1 MPRLLTTSAS
11 VCRKL
16 IHKSELM
23 GIDTAAMEFQ
33 EAQIAALSD
42 IRKKWHI
49 TPAFSVEF
57 IGYYLDRISRMKEI
71 KESLQDQMELNR
83 RLVDT
88 QQVLRDQYDQ
98 VSEKKYSIYISPI

>member
-11 VCRKL
+11 VVRKL

-23 GIDTAAMEFQ
+23 GIDTAALEFQ
-33 EAQIAALSD
+33 EAQMATLSD

-49 TPAFSVEF
+49 PPAFSVEF
-57 IGYYLDRISRMKEI
+57 VGYYLDRISRIKEI
-71 KESLQDQMELNR
+71 KESLETQMELNK

-98 VSEKKYSIYISPI
+98 VSETILKLFK